1 MAQATPSQPAEQAS
15 VPETKEED
23 IERRVTWE
31 NHRNFCQNRDMID
44 RLVIMKH
51 MEHGYCKL
59 ESTGRKR
66 WVKTI
71 ASAQRF
77 EVGSR
82 FIQTKW
88 TWGDSTIELLL
99 IKEAPQVPGC
109 KLTDWFDGGFITL
122 MNDAPNNAVMR
133 AHMMRVLKIEPAR
146 ELDTFEKLKDWVEKT
161 FPKPRRN
168 RHNPPPGFEVV
179 DLGDLAVPMP
189 TRPRTPRVEIGYRM
203 NEREHGRCS
212 YSVDKSASVTLE
224 LTIDMIREG
233 TASGEIEGMG
243 SLVEYAR
250 ERAREMDDID
260 WDYGEHQTRDSE
272 PDDSDDFRITLRDEF
287 PHAEVANMIRMHAP
301 ELLEQLGL

>member
-1 MAQATPSQPAEQAS
+1 
-15 VPETKEED
+15 
-23 IERRVTWE
+23 
-31 NHRNFCQNRDMID
+31 MID

-51 MEHGYCKL
+51 QVHGYCKQD
-59 ESTGRKR
+59 SSGRKR
-66 WVKTI
+66 WVKSI
-71 ASAQRF
+71 GSAQRF
-77 EVGSR
+77 EVGSS
-82 FIQTKW
+82 FIQTHW
-88 TWGDSTIELLL
+88 TWGDSEIELLL

-146 ELDTFEKLKDWVEKT
+146 ELDTFEKLKEWVEKT

-168 RHNPPPGFEVV
+168 RHNPPPGFEAV

-189 TRPRTPRVEIGYRM
+189 AGPRAPRVEINYHM
-203 NEREHGRCS
+203 NEREHGRCR

-233 TASGEIEGMG
+233 TASGEIEDME

-250 ERAREMDDID
+250 ERAREMDAID

-272 PDDSDDFRITLRDEF
+272 PDDSDDFRITLRNEF
-287 PHAEVANMIRMHAP
+287 PDVDVISMIRTNAP
-301 ELLEQLGL
+301 ELIETLGL